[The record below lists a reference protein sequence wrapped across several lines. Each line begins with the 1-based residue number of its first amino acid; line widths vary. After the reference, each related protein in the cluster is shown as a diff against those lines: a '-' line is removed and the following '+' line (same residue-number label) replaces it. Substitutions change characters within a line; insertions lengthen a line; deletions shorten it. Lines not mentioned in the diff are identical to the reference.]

1 METKKKLNKGLL
13 DLIGGGQSDPFVSEY
28 GAVKEYYLSEA
39 IGEAS
44 EYIDWF
50 HEIRNCRPSDI
61 VKIRINCPGGNL
73 FTTIQFLQ
81 AISEC
86 QGHVVASVEGMCM
99 SAATLIFLIAD
110 ECIITNHSMF
120 LFHNYSSGTFGKG
133 GEIYH
138 GIIHER
144 AWSESLLRDI
154 YDDFLTDEEMSS
166 LINDKDIWMNAQQVA
181 DRLEK
186 RGKLAEQKQKKAS
199 SKKIKE
205 V

>member
-1 METKKKLNKGLL
+1 
-13 DLIGGGQSDPFVSEY
+13 
-28 GAVKEYYLSEA
+28 
-39 IGEAS
+39 
-44 EYIDWF
+44 
-50 HEIRNCRPSDI
+50 
-61 VKIRINCPGGNL
+61 
-73 FTTIQFLQ
+73 
-81 AISEC
+81 
-86 QGHVVASVEGMCM
+86 M